1 MPYIFLIDYIQIW
14 IFGKQLLCGPVKKLY
29 IYIFEHWKSIK
40 NEVQHYDA
48 CSSDSMVYTEGYF
61 FINLRWR
68 ISRNRSGGRIFYYN
82 TNDSQVQFG
91 LKERPQDYCSNFDS
105 NLSINSHSP
114 KC

>member
-1 MPYIFLIDYIQIW
+1 MMHAQVTVW
-14 IFGKQLLCGPVKKLY
+14 
-29 IYIFEHWKSIK
+29 
-40 NEVQHYDA
+40 
-48 CSSDSMVYTEGYF
+48 YTQRVIF
-61 FINLRWR
+61 FINLRWQ